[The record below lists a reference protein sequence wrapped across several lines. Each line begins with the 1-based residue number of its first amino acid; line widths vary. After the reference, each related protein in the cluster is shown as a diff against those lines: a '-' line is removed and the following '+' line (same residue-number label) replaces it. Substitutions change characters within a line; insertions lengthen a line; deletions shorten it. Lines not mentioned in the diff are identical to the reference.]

1 VVLTGW
7 GRSLEDAHK
16 SRVDAAVLGFV
27 KDFHTTR
34 SELDALDFSNVLFSI
49 QPKSKSGAGR
59 AVPVA
64 HVATK
69 HINNLILKATT
80 EVSASE
86 RVGFYRALSTDKS
99 ESFRSTASYILKAYV
114 LAWLSAYPA
123 STPIPCTA
131 AAGMMADMSRPALE
145 IPVCSKDQ
153 SIPLTDLNIIRNVP
167 PPFCLLTV
175 PQNCAPLDAIV
186 GIDEVIITVQA
197 VSSRYRTERC
207 DFEQIHAQLSLLFG
221 ESRQWCHVYVTG
233 DEENAV
239 ALRYEPWDIPADL
252 NVMIFTAV
260 FNLGHLD
267 PIRERLDE
275 LIEERVS
282 QRYFDLYAMGTYQRN
297 DQEYV
302 MRECDD
308 DGDVMMD

>member
-1 VVLTGW
+1 MDEFSLDEIKALGNILRLNVGELVRMCNMWGRSAQNCVWFSRGW

-27 KDFHTTR
+27 KDFHVIR
-34 SELDALDFSNVLFSI
+34 SELDALNFSNVLFSI
-49 QPKSKSGAGR
+49 QPKNKSGAGR

-80 EVSASE
+80 E
-86 RVGFYRALSTDKS
+86 
-99 ESFRSTASYILKAYV
+99 FRSTASYILKAYV

-131 AAGMMADMSRPALE
+131 AAGMMADMSRPALV

-239 ALRYEPWDIPADL
+239 ALRYEPRDIPADL

-282 QRYFDLYAMGTYQRN
+282 RRYFDL
-297 DQEYV
+297 
-302 MRECDD
+302 
-308 DGDVMMD
+308 